1 VELEY
6 LLLEPERADRE
17 VKKCKVWS
25 RVATLVH
32 LPASHQSTM
41 GRQMYLALLVSA
53 AHFVHLSSALA
64 ATRLFPQLHFS
75 TAESHPRH
83 FEAYIV
89 NDLETD
95 ACLYVSLGTTQ
106 PHKELTR
113 ALGRGDLYHTER
125 STFDSGTA
133 RRAGKLERI
142 KVFSND
148 TQVLRDYSVALC
160 GRGDDR
166 RTFPFYDALLRDG
179 MAGEGATSNEMTEGD
194 LPPLEIRPIF
204 QSGNPENRVDLVFFG
219 DGCEF
224 LG

>member
-1 VELEY
+1 
-6 LLLEPERADRE
+6 
-17 VKKCKVWS
+17 
-25 RVATLVH
+25 
-32 LPASHQSTM
+32 M
-41 GRQMYLALLVSA
+41 GRQMYFGLLVLT
-53 AHFVHLSSALA
+53 VPLIHLSPALA
-64 ATRLFPQLHFS
+64 ATWPFLQLYLS
-75 TAESHPRH
+75 TAELHQASIPQH

-95 ACLYVSLGTTQ
+95 ACLYVSLGITQ

-148 TQVLRDYSVALC
+148 TQVLRDYSVGLC
-160 GRGDDR
+160 GRDDHG
-166 RTFPFYDALLRDG
+166 RTFPFYDTLPRG
-179 MAGEGATSNEMTEGD
+179 GRVGEGVINNGMTRGD

-204 QSGNPENRVDLVFFG
+204 RSGNPENRVDLVFFG

-224 LG
+224 LE

>member
-1 VELEY
+1 
-6 LLLEPERADRE
+6 
-17 VKKCKVWS
+17 
-25 RVATLVH
+25 
-32 LPASHQSTM
+32 M
-41 GRQMYLALLVSA
+41 GRQIYFGLLVFA
-53 AHFVHLSSALA
+53 VPLIHLSSALP
-64 ATRLFPQLHFS
+64 ATWPFSQLYFS
-75 TAESHPRH
+75 TSELHKASLPQH

-89 NDLETD
+89 SDLETD
-95 ACLYVSLGTTQ
+95 ACLYVSMGTTQ

-160 GRGDDR
+160 GRDDHGG
-166 RTFPFYDALLRDG
+166 TFPFYDTLPRDG
-179 MAGEGATSNEMTEGD
+179 RGGEGAISNGMTEGV

-204 QSGNPENRVDLVFFG
+204 RSGNPENRVDLVFFG

-224 LG
+224 LK

>member
-1 VELEY
+1 MMG
-6 LLLEPERADRE
+6 
-17 VKKCKVWS
+17 
-25 RVATLVH
+25 
-32 LPASHQSTM
+32 HQK
-41 GRQMYLALLVSA
+41 YLALLVFTA
-53 AHFVHLSSALA
+53 PFIHLISVVA
-64 ATRLFPQLHFS
+64 ATRPFPQLYFS
-75 TAESHPRH
+75 TAELRKASIPQH

-113 ALGRGDLYHTER
+113 ALCRGDLYHTER

-160 GRGDDR
+160 GRGDHR
-166 RTFPFYDALLRDG
+166 RTFPFYDTLRDG
-179 MAGEGATSNEMTEGD
+179 RAGEGAIRDGITEGG
-194 LPPLEIRPIF
+194 LPPFEIRPILR
-204 QSGNPENRVDLVFFG
+204 SGNPENRVDLVFFG

-224 LG
+224 LE